1 MSHAKIFQAR
11 PQASPEA
18 CRAHGLQNHRW
29 QHPACENTR
38 LSLCCLCWLL
48 HSWKSSQTIVDFFF
62 SLRKHLTVLILHCNF
77 NKICHRSAFWEEKK
91 TSLALSWALCPVSFM
106 LLKTDTLTTNKSLTS
121 CVLSVQWQQTVIWE
135 SELTRANK
143 LTCCVHP
150 KSLYGFLR
158 FIERS
163 FMLFSWQ

>member
-38 LSLCCLCWLL
+38 LSLYCCLCWLL

-77 NKICHRSAFWEEKK
+77 NKICHRSVFWEEKK

-106 LLKTDTLTTNKSLTS
+106 LLKTDTLTTRVWLPVFCQFSG
-121 CVLSVQWQQTVIWE
+121 
-135 SELTRANK
+135 NK
-143 LTCCVHP
+143 LSSE
-150 KSLYGFLR
+150 SLNLHEQTNEHAVYIQSL
-158 FIERS
+158 
-163 FMLFSWQ
+163 FMVS

>member
-1 MSHAKIFQAR
+1 MSQAKIFQAR

-38 LSLCCLCWLL
+38 LSLYCCLCWSLL
-48 HSWKSSQTIVDFFF
+48 HSWKSSQTLVDF
-62 SLRKHLTVLILHCNF
+62 SLREHLRRCRFFTVILTRF
-77 NKICHRSAFWEEKK
+77 IVTVYSERKK
-91 TSLALSWALCPVSFM
+91 KSLALSRALCPVSFM
-106 LLKTDTLTTNKSLTS
+106 LLKTDSLTTNKSLTS

-143 LTCCVHP
+143 LTCCVHSR
-150 KSLYGFLR
+150 SL
-158 FIERS
+158 
-163 FMLFSWQ
+163 

>member
-1 MSHAKIFQAR
+1 MSQAKIFQAR

-38 LSLCCLCWLL
+38 LSLYCCLCWSLL
-48 HSWKSSQTIVDFFF
+48 HSWKSSQTLVDF
-62 SLRKHLTVLILHCNF
+62 SLREHLRRCRFFTVILTRF
-77 NKICHRSAFWEEKK
+77 IVRVYSERKK
-91 TSLALSWALCPVSFM
+91 KSLALSWALCPVSFM
-106 LLKTDTLTTNKSLTS
+106 LLKTDSLTTNKSLTS

-143 LTCCVHP
+143 LTCCVHSR
-150 KSLYGFLR
+150 SL
-158 FIERS
+158 
-163 FMLFSWQ
+163 